1 MKLPSFSDH
10 ASRRTARASR
20 PRGREQG
27 IAVIV
32 VLALVFLVLIYLLGN
47 VRTFTSLGGELKLLE
62 RQQTRRLHKQ
72 EVFSLQSS
80 ALTNA
85 PAGLVPQP
93 KAER

>member
-1 MKLPSFSDH
+1 MKLPVFSPH
-10 ASRRTARASR
+10 AARSTQHAPR
-20 PRGREQG
+20 PRGREKG

-32 VLALVFLVLIYLLGN
+32 VLVLIFLVLIYLLGN

-72 EVFSLQSS
+72 EGFSLQSS
-80 ALTNA
+80 VLSNA

-93 KAER
+93 KSEP